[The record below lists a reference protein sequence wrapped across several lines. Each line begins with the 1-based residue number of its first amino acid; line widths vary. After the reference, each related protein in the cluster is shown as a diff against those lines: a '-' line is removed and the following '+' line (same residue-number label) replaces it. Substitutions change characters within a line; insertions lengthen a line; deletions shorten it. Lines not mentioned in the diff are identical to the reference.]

1 MSLFDSDPSKRPSM
15 RGIAIGTVF
24 FVGMPLAIATF
35 PVWAPVAACFKD
47 GRRNLR
53 MWTGIK
59 KKVWVYYSK
68 SGFGTWVLEV
78 PKEYG
83 GGKHYGT
90 SNLAKAKER
99 KEDMYRA
106 YMML

>member
-1 MSLFDSDPSKRPSM
+1 M

-59 KKVWVYYSK
+59 KKVWVSTWK
-68 SGFGTWVLEV
+68 DGIETWVLKV
-78 PKEYG
+78 PNDYVDQS
-83 GGKHYGT
+83 YGT

>member
-1 MSLFDSDPSKRPSM
+1 M

-59 KKVWVYYSK
+59 KKVWVSTWK
-68 SGFGTWVLEV
+68 DGVETWVLKV
-78 PKEYG
+78 HNNYDDQ
-83 GGKHYGT
+83 HYGT

-106 YMML
+106 YMTL